1 MHSEE
6 DTSRSTPQVHYTDA
20 DGVRFMRLG
29 TQWIQG
35 TMRLDAPY
43 DLDLEY
49 ARRMMSWLL
58 FFMAPSVAKRH
69 IMQLGLGA
77 GSLTKFSHQKLRM
90 RTTAVEINPDVV
102 KACRAWF
109 KLPADD
115 KLLKVIVA
123 DALSEVKKS
132 AWRGSVDV
140 LQVDAYDHEAQA
152 PVLDS
157 ETFYSDAYRVLTRD
171 GCMMVNHFG
180 RSANFNQSLQRIRAV
195 FGEDA
200 VWSFPPT
207 DSGNTVLLVQKTPRE
222 WPFELLA
229 ERARLVEARWHLPAH
244 SWLRELSFHRVRS
257 DATPG

>member
-1 MHSEE
+1 MNPS
-6 DTSRSTPQVHYTDA
+6 DNMPASTPEVHYTDA

-49 ARRMMSWLL
+49 AQRMMSWLL
-58 FFMAPSVAKRH
+58 FVMAPTVAKRH

-90 RTTAVEINPDVV
+90 RTTAVEINPEVV
-102 KACRAWF
+102 AACRAWF

-115 KLLKVIVA
+115 KLLKTIVA
-123 DALSEVKKS
+123 DGLLEVKKPV
-132 AWRGSVDV
+132 WRGAVDV

-157 ETFYSDAYRVLTRD
+157 MAFYSDAYRLLTPD

-180 RSANFNQSLQRIRAV
+180 RSANFAQSLQRIGAV
-195 FGEDA
+195 FGQNA
-200 VWSFPPT
+200 IWSFSAT
-207 DSGNTVLLVQKTPRE
+207 GSGNTVLLVQRTPRPV
-222 WPFELLA
+222 PFELLV
-229 ERARLVEARWHLPAH
+229 ERAQVVESRWHLPAL
-244 SWLRELSFHRVRS
+244 SWLRELSP
-257 DATPG
+257 PGPSIGG